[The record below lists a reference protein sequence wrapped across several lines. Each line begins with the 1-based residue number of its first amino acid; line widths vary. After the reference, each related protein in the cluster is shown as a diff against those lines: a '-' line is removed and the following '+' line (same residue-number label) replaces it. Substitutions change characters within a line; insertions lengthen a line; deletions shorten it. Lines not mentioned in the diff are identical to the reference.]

1 MTSRRHTLKKHVK
14 EKTGPEALSKRKRSL
29 LRLDRAIGNRQER
42 ALSLVMVG
50 RKSRVQRGGNMKS

>member
-14 EKTGPEALSKRKRSL
+14 EEIGPEDLSKRKRSL
-29 LRLDRAIGNRQER
+29 LRMDRAIRNRQER

-50 RKSRVQRGGNMKS
+50 RNSGVQMGGNMKL